1 MLGIGRYLT
10 GTPTSALLHSFRG
23 QNPAA
28 FIRVTP
34 WLPTDAGDLRRLRYE
49 IPSLPYSQEQTASFT
64 MVGLML
70 YLQIP

>member
-10 GTPTSALLHSFRG
+10 GTPTSALLHPILSEDR
-23 QNPAA
+23 NLAA

-49 IPSLPYSQEQTASFT
+49 IPSALPRYGSRLLLSRWWA
-64 MVGLML
+64 
-70 YLQIP
+70 